1 MHDDL
6 YVMYSF
12 LFHFHMVTVVN
23 IWLSQESLYKLN
35 TSKEAVFDKMSEYF
49 CFKVYCY
56 EMKFNILEES
66 TYF

>member
-12 LFHFHMVTVVN
+12 LFHCHMVTVVN

-35 TSKEAVFDKMSEYF
+35 TSKEAVFDNMSEYF

-56 EMKFNILEES
+56 EMKFNILE
-66 TYF
+66 